1 MSKQEAIAKGAC
13 TAGLEDCA
21 SGSFPRS
28 LAVVI
33 VFGFG
38 LFYGVSTSSYLSAFA
53 SIDESFL
60 FVPDIFFNVV
70 VAASVVA
77 TAGTI
82 VLLTVRGKLST
93 FSLPFWMPVALLIFA
108 NVAVFFNFFALL
120 PFGLPLLIPGLIYGF
135 ASVIL
140 RLVWLEFFVMQKPSS
155 MVLQIVLGFMVGAV
169 ISVVLQSVHA
179 SVQSILNCILLVVIG
194 LCAQYARKKIPAA
207 LVAKSLI
214 ASPKPSLDRYKSALL
229 AIGNAIIA
237 FWVLEAVVGLLNSFM
252 LAGQISFAGSG
263 SVATFARFGAL
274 VVFCLFAFAVQRFPK
289 ISTFSRVV
297 MPILA
302 AMLVFLPFLSE
313 GYSLFF
319 NIMLLSS
326 YYFIAMLITYL
337 AVETA
342 RTHRISVYV
351 PMGFAMMGTRM
362 CLAVALIGGYS
373 MGSLRVSV
381 FGNSEDTLYFLMVI
395 VVVIY
400 VLSMA
405 AVLLSRGVW
414 RRKEEKRWFDPLE
427 TDLVETGHETLDVSD
442 DDKGG
447 TQGEFEQALDAHC
460 SALAANYGLTEREA
474 EIVALLARGRTKAH
488 IAKTLFVSENTV
500 RSHVRNIY
508 TKLDVHTRQELIDLI
523 EAQ

>member
-1 MSKQEAIAKGAC
+1 MSQRKAVEKDVCEASLDSC
-13 TAGLEDCA
+13 TSTG
-21 SGSFPRS
+21 FPRS

-33 VFGFG
+33 VLGFG

-82 VLLTVRGKLST
+82 VFLTVRGKLST
-93 FSLPFWMPVALLIFA
+93 FSLPFWMPIGLLIFA
-108 NVAVFFNFFALL
+108 NIAVFFNLFALL
-120 PFGLPLLIPGLIYGF
+120 PFGLPLLIPGIIYGI

-140 RLVWLEFFVMQKPSS
+140 RLVWLELFAMQKPSS
-155 MVLQIVLGFMVGAV
+155 MILQIVLGFVVGAV
-169 ISVVLQSVHA
+169 ISVMLQNAHA
-179 SVQSILNCILLVVIG
+179 SVQSVLNCVLLVAIG
-194 LCAQYARKKIPAA
+194 LCARYARQKAPVVFAEEKAA
-207 LVAKSLI
+207 VL
-214 ASPKPSLDRYKSALL
+214 PKPSLDRYKSALL
-229 AIGNAIIA
+229 AIGDAIVA

-263 SVATFARFGAL
+263 SVATVARFGAL
-274 VVFCLFAFAVQRFPK
+274 VLFCLFAFAVRRFPN

-337 AVETA
+337 AVDTA

-351 PMGFAMMGTRM
+351 PMGFAMMGTRL
-362 CLAVALIGGYS
+362 CLAVALI
-373 MGSLRVSV
+373 
-381 FGNSEDTLYFLMVI
+381 
-395 VVVIY
+395 
-400 VLSMA
+400 
-405 AVLLSRGVW
+405 
-414 RRKEEKRWFDPLE
+414 
-427 TDLVETGHETLDVSD
+427 
-442 DDKGG
+442 
-447 TQGEFEQALDAHC
+447 
-460 SALAANYGLTEREA
+460 
-474 EIVALLARGRTKAH
+474 
-488 IAKTLFVSENTV
+488 
-500 RSHVRNIY
+500 
-508 TKLDVHTRQELIDLI
+508 
-523 EAQ
+523 